1 MAGTAVTFFSTCIVD
16 SVAGA
21 VGRAAIRVLERQG
34 HTVTVAAE
42 ATCCGQPAWNSGF
55 AGAAARVARATLEA
69 LEGGEG
75 LVCLPSGSC
84 ATMIKVYWPQMFRLA
99 GDPGAAERAER
110 LARRVVE
117 FSELAARGPALSGRL
132 EARVAYHRSCHMSR
146 ELGIVSQPTQLLDAL
161 EGCTRVAWADDR
173 CCGFGGTFAIKQPE
187 MSVAMADAKID
198 SLVAAGAEMVVGC
211 DQSCLMNLE
220 GRMRRRG
227 IRLPVRHLALV
238 LDEAAGRAGS

>member
-1 MAGTAVTFFSTCIVD
+1 MAGSAVTFFSTCIMD

-55 AGAAARVARATLEA
+55 ADAAARVARTTLEA

-110 LARRVVE
+110 LAKRVVE
-117 FSELAARGPALSGRL
+117 FSELAARGPALPGRL
-132 EARVAYHRSCHMSR
+132 EAAS
-146 ELGIVSQPTQLLDAL
+146 PTTAPA
-161 EGCTRVAWADDR
+161 T
-173 CCGFGGTFAIKQPE
+173 
-187 MSVAMADAKID
+187 
-198 SLVAAGAEMVVGC
+198 
-211 DQSCLMNLE
+211 
-220 GRMRRRG
+220 
-227 IRLPVRHLALV
+227 
-238 LDEAAGRAGS
+238 